1 MEQAA
6 EPAPREKEKS
16 HSKNQLGKNC
26 EAILWEQAA
35 EPAPRIDICSFWDY
49 TSREKLRKKEIPMRH
64 NPRPQEMYRH
74 FKGNL
79 YQIRC
84 LAKHS
89 ETREPMVVY
98 QAMYGTFEI
107 FVRPLSMFMEE
118 VDRGKYPDAR
128 QRYRFEL
135 LQDMEDEESAALS
148 DTVRQK
154 ESAALPEIS
163 GQKESGAISS
173 EEAEEMQKA
182 DCVTESVIAETVPA
196 ETAPEE
202 EQLNIDP
209 LVLAFLDAD
218 SYEQKL
224 MILDSLHNRITDSM
238 INTMAVASDLEIK
251 EGDLE
256 DRYMELR
263 NCLRTFEKFECN
275 RLR

>member
-1 MEQAA
+1 
-6 EPAPREKEKS
+6 
-16 HSKNQLGKNC
+16 
-26 EAILWEQAA
+26 
-35 EPAPRIDICSFWDY
+35 
-49 TSREKLRKKEIPMRH
+49 MRH

-118 VDRGKYPDAR
+118 VDREKYPDAR

-135 LQDMEDEESAALS
+135 LQDMEDEETAG
-148 DTVRQK
+148 
-154 ESAALPEIS
+154 LPEIS
-163 GQKESGAISS
+163 RDMGSVFLSADAS
-173 EEAEEMQKA
+173 EDEHKA
-182 DCVTESVIAETVPA
+182 DCVAETVISETVPA
-196 ETAPEE
+196 EIASEG
-202 EQLNIDP
+202 QLNIDP
-209 LVLAFLDAD
+209 LVLEFLDAD

-256 DRYMELR
+256 DRYLELR